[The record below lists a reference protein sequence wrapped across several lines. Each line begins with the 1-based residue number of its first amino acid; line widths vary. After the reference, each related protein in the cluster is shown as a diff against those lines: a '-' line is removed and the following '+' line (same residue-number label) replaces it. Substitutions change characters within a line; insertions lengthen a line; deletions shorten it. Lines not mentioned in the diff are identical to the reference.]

1 MKMFIADCHDLTVII
16 CGGSRC
22 RHLFFCCCSCDPPQ
36 QAKHDLL
43 SSKHSA
49 DSVRHRLKY
58 DSLAGR
64 HMELQAE
71 YDALAQD
78 FKHQQRA
85 ARATRYGQKVRT
97 VTMVAILIVVTLTLC
112 CPTQAQFY
120 TWY

>member
-1 MKMFIADCHDLTVII
+1 MRLAI
-16 CGGSRC
+16 
-22 RHLFFCCCSCDPPQ
+22 Q

-49 DSVRHRLKY
+49 DSVRQRLKY

-71 YDALAQD
+71 YDSLSQD

-85 ARATRYGQKVRT
+85 ARATRYGPKVRT
-97 VTMVAILIVVTLTLC
+97 RTVNHGGGIDGIMLTV
-112 CPTQAQFY
+112 F
-120 TWY
+120 